1 MYPTMEE
8 VKKIKQEN
16 QYQRVP
22 VCKEICSNGFTPIE
36 VMQIVRKVSKQCY
49 LLESA
54 KTSGERGR
62 FSFLGYD
69 PTLELTCGD
78 GILKIRKRENG
89 NEVIITEEVVH
100 PKEKIMELLEE
111 YKSPKILGLPPF
123 TGGFVGYISYEY
135 FKYAEPS
142 LQKKKEATEETME
155 DIDLMLLNQVI
166 VFDHFRQKIILITG
180 VSLKGESKQLEVE
193 YEKAKEELER
203 MEQLLKSEEKA
214 FFAPLEL
221 KEPLKLKFSKE
232 QFEQM
237 VKKVKEWIR
246 EGNISQVVLS
256 NPMKAKAKGSLF
268 DSYCTL
274 RALNPSPYMFYFS
287 NDCVEIAG
295 ASPETLVKLE
305 DNTLMTF
312 PLAGTRKRGE
322 TKEED
327 ERLERELLAD
337 EKERAEH
344 NMLVDLGKNDL
355 EKISESGTVLLER
368 YMEVV
373 KYSHVMHIS
382 SKISGK
388 LKKEKQVLDIVDAV
402 LPAGTL
408 SGTPK
413 RKACEI
419 IEQLE
424 GEKRGIYGGAIGY
437 FDFAGNADLCI
448 AIRLIYKKDGIVCV
462 QSGAGIVEDSIP
474 ENEFW
479 ECKNKAQAMIKA
491 IELAREE
498 SD

>member
-1 MYPTMEE
+1 M
-8 VKKIKQEN
+8 I
-16 QYQRVP
+16 
-22 VCKEICSNGFTPIE
+22 
-36 VMQIVRKVSKQCY
+36 
-49 LLESA
+49 A
-54 KTSGERGR
+54 
-62 FSFLGYD
+62 
-69 PTLELTCGD
+69 
-78 GILKIRKRENG
+78 
-89 NEVIITEEVVH
+89 
-100 PKEKIMELLEE
+100 
-111 YKSPKILGLPPF
+111 
-123 TGGFVGYISYEY
+123 
-135 FKYAEPS
+135 
-142 LQKKKEATEETME
+142 
-155 DIDLMLLNQVI
+155 
-166 VFDHFRQKIILITG
+166 G

-203 MEQLLKSEEKA
+203 MEQLLKSEKKA

-344 NMLVDLGKNDL
+344 NMLVDLEKNDL

>member
-1 MYPTMEE
+1 
-8 VKKIKQEN
+8 
-16 QYQRVP
+16 
-22 VCKEICSNGFTPIE
+22 
-36 VMQIVRKVSKQCY
+36 MQIVRKVSKQCY

-54 KTSGERGR
+54 KASGERGR

-155 DIDLMLLNQVI
+155 DTDLMLLNQVI

-274 RALNPSPYMFYFS
+274 KALNPSPYMFYFS